1 MLISS
6 TNTDNN
12 YFWFSIEKQTW
23 INTYDIQSKYKM
35 YGTSQLK
42 PITELGTE
50 FPQTTNQ
57 LSLVMEVPPSEK
69 LYLKK
74 STEAIIGDEKVKL
87 KTKDGHVQGYSDIH
101 ETLYEYKIANTG
113 ETKIIAP
120 TILQNVYYNASGGL
134 SQVDEQTPSGFETL
148 QGASSVLLE
157 VSNFTGNTIG
167 LFTASTLSGLK
178 QTDNGETFTAGNIEI
193 NETGYQRSS
202 DIIKPSIPSFA
213 PKGTEMLSPAISE
226 KLLMVG
232 YNGTTTVVETPVV
245 NGSIFLRATNVKG
258 SESNPFFIR
267 IIGYR

>member
-12 YFWFSIEKQTW
+12 YFWFSIEKQAW

-57 LSLVMEVPPSEK
+57 LSLVMEVPTSEK

-74 STEAIIGDEKVKL
+74 STEAVIGDEKVKL

-157 VSNFTGNTIG
+157 IKFHGKHNRSFHG
-167 LFTASTLSGLK
+167 F
-178 QTDNGETFTAGNIEI
+178 NIERSKA
-193 NETGYQRSS
+193 NGQRRNIHRWKHRNQR
-202 DIIKPSIPSFA
+202 DRIP
-213 PKGTEMLSPAISE
+213 K
-226 KLLMVG
+226 V
-232 YNGTTTVVETPVV
+232 
-245 NGSIFLRATNVKG
+245 
-258 SESNPFFIR
+258 IR
-267 IIGYR
+267 HH